1 VGSAYIG
8 QVVFGFVLALLFR
21 QCSRTVQAIVGGII
35 ILSWVVPE
43 LIAGFMWYALLGQ
56 GGVLQQAAHAI
67 GLPYSQILV
76 THPMAAVNLANTW
89 RGVAFSMMLF
99 TAALAAF
106 PTDLLEAA
114 QVDGAGSVKRTLFVV
129 LPNLKGTFL
138 IDIVLVTLATLND
151 FVLIFTMTGGG
162 PGEESQVLS
171 TYMYQLGFTEYRIA
185 YATAVSV
192 VLLIIVSSCRR
203 STCGRC
209 ERASEEK
216 PMAQTIAI
224 SGDTRARRAPA
235 AARHSTRSASPG
247 AGTSRLG
254 GRGAVPGAV
263 HLVGRHRLHQK
274 RDAGSF
280 LQRGLTTG
288 NFSGLFAANS
298 ASEAIGEGVGGAL
311 LNSLYLSGG
320 TMVIT
325 TVIAVL
331 TAYPLSRFNIPGRNV
346 LVYAI
351 VFVTGLPII
360 AVIIPT
366 YDIFVSLNFVN
377 SLWWTVLF

>member
-1 VGSAYIG
+1 MMTPFAVLLGGLLGWPIVWTFVLSLTNEELTGPTALHHQFIGLSNFNQLFSDSNFGASLVHTLQYLVGSAYIG
-8 QVVFGFVLALLFR
+8 QVAFGFVLALLFR

-67 GLPYSQILV
+67 GVPYSQILV

-114 QVDGAGSVKRTLFVV
+114 QVDGAGSVKRTLLVV

-138 IDIVLVTLATLND
+138 VDIVLVTLATLND

-192 VLLIIVSSCRR
+192 VLLIIGVVLSAFYV
-203 STCGRC
+203 
-209 ERASEEK
+209 RALRKS
-216 PMAQTIAI
+216 
-224 SGDTRARRAPA
+224 
-235 AARHSTRSASPG
+235 
-247 AGTSRLG
+247 
-254 GRGAVPGAV
+254 
-263 HLVGRHRLHQK
+263 
-274 RDAGSF
+274 
-280 LQRGLTTG
+280 
-288 NFSGLFAANS
+288 
-298 ASEAIGEGVGGAL
+298 
-311 LNSLYLSGG
+311 
-320 TMVIT
+320 
-325 TVIAVL
+325 
-331 TAYPLSRFNIPGRNV
+331 
-346 LVYAI
+346 
-351 VFVTGLPII
+351 
-360 AVIIPT
+360 
-366 YDIFVSLNFVN
+366 
-377 SLWWTVLF
+377 

>member
-1 VGSAYIG
+1 MVTAAVMMTPFAVLLGGLLGWPIVWTFVLSLTNEELTGPTALHHQFIGLSNFNQLFADPNFGASLVHTLQYLVGSAYIG

-76 THPMAAVNLANTW
+76 THPMAAVNLANSW

-129 LPNLKGTFL
+129 LPNLKGTVL
-138 IDIVLVTLATLND
+138 VDIVLVTLATLND

-192 VLLIIVSSCRR
+192 VLLIIGVVLSAFYV
-203 STCGRC
+203 
-209 ERASEEK
+209 RALRKS
-216 PMAQTIAI
+216 
-224 SGDTRARRAPA
+224 
-235 AARHSTRSASPG
+235 
-247 AGTSRLG
+247 
-254 GRGAVPGAV
+254 
-263 HLVGRHRLHQK
+263 
-274 RDAGSF
+274 
-280 LQRGLTTG
+280 
-288 NFSGLFAANS
+288 
-298 ASEAIGEGVGGAL
+298 
-311 LNSLYLSGG
+311 
-320 TMVIT
+320 
-325 TVIAVL
+325 
-331 TAYPLSRFNIPGRNV
+331 
-346 LVYAI
+346 
-351 VFVTGLPII
+351 
-360 AVIIPT
+360 
-366 YDIFVSLNFVN
+366 
-377 SLWWTVLF
+377 

>member
-1 VGSAYIG
+1 MSVAPTELVIETGPSTPAAVNPRPKGARPTRRRKRARMVTAAVMMTPFAVLLGGLLGWPIVWTFVLSLTNEELTGPTALHHQFIGLSNFNQLFADPNFGASLVHTLQYLVGSAYIG

-76 THPMAAVNLANTW
+76 THPMAAVNLANSW

-129 LPNLKGTFL
+129 LPNLKGTVL
-138 IDIVLVTLATLND
+138 VDIVLVTLATLND

-192 VLLIIVSSCRR
+192 VLLIIGVVLSAFYV
-203 STCGRC
+203 
-209 ERASEEK
+209 RALRKS
-216 PMAQTIAI
+216 
-224 SGDTRARRAPA
+224 
-235 AARHSTRSASPG
+235 
-247 AGTSRLG
+247 
-254 GRGAVPGAV
+254 
-263 HLVGRHRLHQK
+263 
-274 RDAGSF
+274 
-280 LQRGLTTG
+280 
-288 NFSGLFAANS
+288 
-298 ASEAIGEGVGGAL
+298 
-311 LNSLYLSGG
+311 
-320 TMVIT
+320 
-325 TVIAVL
+325 
-331 TAYPLSRFNIPGRNV
+331 
-346 LVYAI
+346 
-351 VFVTGLPII
+351 
-360 AVIIPT
+360 
-366 YDIFVSLNFVN
+366 
-377 SLWWTVLF
+377 

>member
-1 VGSAYIG
+1 MMTPFAVLLGGLLGWPIVWTFVLSLTNEELTGPTALHHQFIGLSNFSQLFSDSNFGASLVHTLQYLVGSAYIG

-21 QCSRTVQAIVGGII
+21 QCSRAVQAIVGGII

-56 GGVLQQAAHAI
+56 GGVLQQAAHSI

-76 THPMAAVNLANTW
+76 THPMAAVNLANSW

-129 LPNLKGTFL
+129 LPNLKGTVL
-138 IDIVLVTLATLND
+138 VDIVLVTLATLND

-192 VLLIIVSSCRR
+192 VLLIIGVVLSAFYV
-203 STCGRC
+203 
-209 ERASEEK
+209 RALRKS
-216 PMAQTIAI
+216 
-224 SGDTRARRAPA
+224 
-235 AARHSTRSASPG
+235 
-247 AGTSRLG
+247 
-254 GRGAVPGAV
+254 
-263 HLVGRHRLHQK
+263 
-274 RDAGSF
+274 
-280 LQRGLTTG
+280 
-288 NFSGLFAANS
+288 
-298 ASEAIGEGVGGAL
+298 
-311 LNSLYLSGG
+311 
-320 TMVIT
+320 
-325 TVIAVL
+325 
-331 TAYPLSRFNIPGRNV
+331 
-346 LVYAI
+346 
-351 VFVTGLPII
+351 
-360 AVIIPT
+360 
-366 YDIFVSLNFVN
+366 
-377 SLWWTVLF
+377 

>member
-1 VGSAYIG
+1 MSVAPTELVIETGPPKPAALVPRPRGARPTRRRQRARIVTAAVMMTPFAVLLGGLLGWPIVWTFVLSLTNEELTGPLPCTTSSSGSVISISSFPTPTSAHSLVHTLQYLVGSAYIG
-8 QVVFGFVLALLFR
+8 QVAFGFVLALLFR

-67 GLPYSQILV
+67 GVPYSQILV

-114 QVDGAGSVKRTLFVV
+114 QVDGAGSVKRTLLVV

-138 IDIVLVTLATLND
+138 VDIVLVTLATLND

-192 VLLIIVSSCRR
+192 VLLIIGVVLSAFYV
-203 STCGRC
+203 
-209 ERASEEK
+209 RALRKS
-216 PMAQTIAI
+216 
-224 SGDTRARRAPA
+224 
-235 AARHSTRSASPG
+235 
-247 AGTSRLG
+247 
-254 GRGAVPGAV
+254 
-263 HLVGRHRLHQK
+263 
-274 RDAGSF
+274 
-280 LQRGLTTG
+280 
-288 NFSGLFAANS
+288 
-298 ASEAIGEGVGGAL
+298 
-311 LNSLYLSGG
+311 
-320 TMVIT
+320 
-325 TVIAVL
+325 
-331 TAYPLSRFNIPGRNV
+331 
-346 LVYAI
+346 
-351 VFVTGLPII
+351 
-360 AVIIPT
+360 
-366 YDIFVSLNFVN
+366 
-377 SLWWTVLF
+377 